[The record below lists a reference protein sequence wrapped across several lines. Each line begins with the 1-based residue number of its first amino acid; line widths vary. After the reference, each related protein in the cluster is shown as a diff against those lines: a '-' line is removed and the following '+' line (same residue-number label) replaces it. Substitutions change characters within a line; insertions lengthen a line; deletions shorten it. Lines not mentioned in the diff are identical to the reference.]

1 MTLSEKNGT
10 MSFVY
15 EKFRLSRLIS
25 LSIFA
30 LILSCAPDASAYKE
44 EQVRT
49 TNNRLWSI
57 IEGKVEFLKSS
68 YSLEKVRVSTPKPEQ
83 FQPTP
88 RTKYERITSKQLQ
101 NIQFI
106 PINYKKELIRKE
118 GRKSFATNSKGRSES
133 FHEDPNAVKKFCN
146 VQVKTTFCLR
156 NSVSRFKY
164 SGNTPKKRPRK
175 QDFSHVNSFKKIKES
190 KTFVKQLIR
199 QSDR

>member
-1 MTLSEKNGT
+1 MSSVNNNYRFFSLASLGILVLFLSTPIEV
-10 MSFVY
+10 F
-15 EKFRLSRLIS
+15 
-25 LSIFA
+25 
-30 LILSCAPDASAYKE
+30 AYKE

-88 RTKYERITSKQLQ
+88 QTKYERITSRQLQ

-106 PINYKKELIRKE
+106 PINYKKGFIRKE

-146 VQVKTTFCLR
+146 VQVKTTFCIR
-156 NSVSRFKY
+156 NGVSRFKY
-164 SGNTPKKRPRK
+164 YGNTPKKRPRK
-175 QDFSHVNSFKKIKES
+175 KDSSHVDSFKKIQES

>member
-1 MTLSEKNGT
+1 

-15 EKFRLSRLIS
+15 ENFRLSRLIS

-30 LILSCAPDASAYKE
+30 LILSSAPDASAYKE

-57 IEGKVEFLKSS
+57 IEGKVEFVKSS

-88 RTKYERITSKQLQ
+88 QTKYERITSRQLQ
-101 NIQFI
+101 NMQFI
-106 PINYKKELIRKE
+106 PNNLKKEFIRKE

-133 FHEDPNAVKKFCN
+133 LHEDPNAVKKFCN
-146 VQVKTTFCLR
+146 VQVKTTFCIR
-156 NSVSRFKY
+156 KSVSRGKY

-175 QDFSHVNSFKKIKES
+175 KVFSHKNNKRQES

-199 QSDR
+199 QSER

>member
-1 MTLSEKNGT
+1 MSSVNNNYRFFSLASLGILVLFLST
-10 MSFVY
+10 PTDVF
-15 EKFRLSRLIS
+15 
-25 LSIFA
+25 
-30 LILSCAPDASAYKE
+30 AYKE

-57 IEGKVEFLKSS
+57 IEGKVEFDKSS

-88 RTKYERITSKQLQ
+88 QTKYERITSRQLQ

-106 PINYKKELIRKE
+106 PINYKKRFIRKE
-118 GRKSFATNSKGRSES
+118 GRKPFATNAKGRYGS
-133 FHEDPNAVKKFCN
+133 FHETPNALKKFCN
-146 VQVKTTFCLR
+146 VQVKTTFCIR

-164 SGNTPKKRPRK
+164 YGNTPKKRPRK
-175 QDFSHVNSFKKIKES
+175 KDISHQNNKRQES

-199 QSDR
+199 QSER

>member
-1 MTLSEKNGT
+1 

-15 EKFRLSRLIS
+15 ENFRLSRMIS
-25 LSIFA
+25 LAIFA
-30 LILSCAPDASAYKE
+30 LILSSAPDASAYKE

-57 IEGKVEFLKSS
+57 IDGKVEYLKSS
-68 YSLEKVRVSTPKPEQ
+68 YSFEKVRVSTPKPEQ

-88 RTKYERITSKQLQ
+88 QTKYERITSRQLQ

-106 PINYKKELIRKE
+106 PINYKKRFIRKE

-146 VQVKTTFCLR
+146 VQVKTTFCIR
-156 NSVSRFKY
+156 NSVSRGKY

-175 QDFSHVNSFKKIKES
+175 KDFSHVDSFKKIQES

>member
-1 MTLSEKNGT
+1 

-15 EKFRLSRLIS
+15 ENFRLSRLIS

-30 LILSCAPDASAYKE
+30 LILSSAPDASAYKE

-57 IEGKVEFLKSS
+57 IEGKVELVKSS

-88 RTKYERITSKQLQ
+88 QTKYERITSRQLQ
-101 NIQFI
+101 NMQFI
-106 PINYKKELIRKE
+106 PNNLKKEFIRKE
-118 GRKSFATNSKGRSES
+118 GRKSFATSSKGRPES
-133 FHEDPNAVKKFCN
+133 FNEDPNAVKKFCDI
-146 VQVKTTFCLR
+146 QVNTTFCIR
-156 NSVSRFKY
+156 NSVSRGKY
-164 SGNTPKKRPRK
+164 SGNTPKKHPRK
-175 QDFSHVNSFKKIKES
+175 KNFSHKNNFKKKQES

>member
-1 MTLSEKNGT
+1 MSSVNNNYRFFSLASLGILVLFLST
-10 MSFVY
+10 PTDVF
-15 EKFRLSRLIS
+15 
-25 LSIFA
+25 
-30 LILSCAPDASAYKE
+30 AYKE

-57 IEGKVEFLKSS
+57 IEGKVVFLKSS

-88 RTKYERITSKQLQ
+88 QTKYERITSRQLQ

-106 PINYKKELIRKE
+106 PINYKKRFIRKE
-118 GRKSFATNSKGRSES
+118 GRKSFATNSKGRPES
-133 FHEDPNAVKKFCN
+133 FNEDPNAVKKFCDI
-146 VQVKTTFCLR
+146 QVNTTFCIR
-156 NSVSRFKY
+156 KSVSRGKY

-175 QDFSHVNSFKKIKES
+175 KVFSHKNNKRQES

>member
-1 MTLSEKNGT
+1 MSSVNNNYRFFSLASLGILVLFLST
-10 MSFVY
+10 PTDVF
-15 EKFRLSRLIS
+15 
-25 LSIFA
+25 
-30 LILSCAPDASAYKE
+30 AYKE

-57 IEGKVEFLKSS
+57 IEGKVEFDKSS

-88 RTKYERITSKQLQ
+88 QTKYERITSRQLQ

-106 PINYKKELIRKE
+106 PINYKKRFIRKE

-146 VQVKTTFCLR
+146 IQLKTTFCIR
-156 NSVSRFKY
+156 KSVSRGKY

-175 QDFSHVNSFKKIKES
+175 KVFSHKNNKRQES

-199 QSDR
+199 QSER

>member
-1 MTLSEKNGT
+1 MSSVNNNYRFFSLASLVILVLFLST
-10 MSFVY
+10 PTYVF
-15 EKFRLSRLIS
+15 
-25 LSIFA
+25 
-30 LILSCAPDASAYKE
+30 AYKE

-57 IEGKVEFLKSS
+57 IEGKLKFEKSS
-68 YSLEKVRVSTPKPEQ
+68 YSVEKIRVSTPKPEQ

-88 RTKYERITSKQLQ
+88 QTKYERITSRQLQ
-101 NIQFI
+101 IMQFI
-106 PINYKKELIRKE
+106 PINYKKRFIRKE

-133 FHEDPNAVKKFCN
+133 LHEDPNAVKKFCN
-146 VQVKTTFCLR
+146 VQVKTTFCIR

-175 QDFSHVNSFKKIKES
+175 IDFSHKNNKRQES

-199 QSDR
+199 QSER

>member
-1 MTLSEKNGT
+1 

-15 EKFRLSRLIS
+15 ENFRLSRMIS
-25 LSIFA
+25 LAIFA
-30 LILSCAPDASAYKE
+30 LILSSAPDASAYKE

-88 RTKYERITSKQLQ
+88 QTKYERITSRQLQ

-106 PINYKKELIRKE
+106 PINYKKRFIRKE

-146 VQVKTTFCLR
+146 VQVKTTFCIR
-156 NSVSRFKY
+156 KGVSRFKY
-164 SGNTPKKRPRK
+164 MGNTPKKRPRK
-175 QDFSHVNSFKKIKES
+175 KDFSHEDSFKKIQES

-199 QSDR
+199 QSER

>member
-1 MTLSEKNGT
+1 

-15 EKFRLSRLIS
+15 ENFRLSRMIS
-25 LSIFA
+25 LAIFA
-30 LILSCAPDASAYKE
+30 LILSSAPDASAYKE

-57 IEGKVEFLKSS
+57 IDGKVEYLKSS
-68 YSLEKVRVSTPKPEQ
+68 YSFEKVRVSTPKPEQ

-88 RTKYERITSKQLQ
+88 QTKYERITSRQLQ

-106 PINYKKELIRKE
+106 PINYKKRFIRKE

-146 VQVKTTFCLR
+146 VQVKTTFCIR

-164 SGNTPKKRPRK
+164 MGNTPRKRPRK
-175 QDFSHVNSFKKIKES
+175 KDFSHVDSFKKIQES

-199 QSDR
+199 QSER

>member
-1 MTLSEKNGT
+1 

-15 EKFRLSRLIS
+15 ENFRLSRLIS

-30 LILSCAPDASAYKE
+30 LILSSASDASAYKE
-44 EQVRT
+44 EQVRR
-49 TNNRLWSI
+49 TNNRVLSI
-57 IEGKVEFLKSS
+57 IDGKVEFLKSS

-88 RTKYERITSKQLQ
+88 QTKYERITSRQLQ

-106 PINYKKELIRKE
+106 PINLKKRFIRKE

-146 VQVKTTFCLR
+146 IQLKTTFCIR
-156 NSVSRFKY
+156 KSVSRGKY

-175 QDFSHVNSFKKIKES
+175 KVFSHKDNKRQES
-190 KTFVKQLIR
+190 NTFVKQLVR
-199 QSDR
+199 QSER

>member
-1 MTLSEKNGT
+1 MSSVNNNYRFFSLASLGILVLFLST
-10 MSFVY
+10 PTDVF
-15 EKFRLSRLIS
+15 
-25 LSIFA
+25 
-30 LILSCAPDASAYKE
+30 AYKE

-88 RTKYERITSKQLQ
+88 QTKYERITSRQLQ

-106 PINYKKELIRKE
+106 PINYKKRFVRKE

-146 VQVKTTFCLR
+146 IQLKTTFCIR
-156 NSVSRFKY
+156 KSVSRGKY

-175 QDFSHVNSFKKIKES
+175 KDFSDKYNFKKKQES

>member
-1 MTLSEKNGT
+1 

-15 EKFRLSRLIS
+15 ENFRLSRLIS
-25 LSIFA
+25 LAIFA
-30 LILSCAPDASAYKE
+30 LILSSAPDASAYKE

-88 RTKYERITSKQLQ
+88 QTKYERITSRQLQ

-106 PINYKKELIRKE
+106 PINYKKRFIRKE

-146 VQVKTTFCLR
+146 VQVKTTFCIR

-164 SGNTPKKRPRK
+164 MGNTPRKRPRK
-175 QDFSHVNSFKKIKES
+175 KDFSHVDSFKKIQES

-199 QSDR
+199 QSER

>member
-1 MTLSEKNGT
+1 

-15 EKFRLSRLIS
+15 ENFRLSRLIS

-30 LILSCAPDASAYKE
+30 FILSSVPDASAYKE

-88 RTKYERITSKQLQ
+88 QTKYERITSRQLQ

-106 PINYKKELIRKE
+106 PINYKKEFIRKE
-118 GRKSFATNSKGRSES
+118 GRKSIATNSKGRSES

>member
-1 MTLSEKNGT
+1 

-15 EKFRLSRLIS
+15 ENFRLSRLIS
-25 LSIFA
+25 LAIFA
-30 LILSCAPDASAYKE
+30 LILSSAPDASAYKE
-44 EQVRT
+44 EQVRR
-49 TNNRLWSI
+49 TNKRVWSI
-57 IEGKVEFLKSS
+57 IDGKVEFLKSS

-88 RTKYERITSKQLQ
+88 QTKYERITSRQLQ

-106 PINYKKELIRKE
+106 PINYKKRFIRKE

-146 VQVKTTFCLR
+146 VQVKTTFCIR

-164 SGNTPKKRPRK
+164 YGNTPKKRPRK
-175 QDFSHVNSFKKIKES
+175 KDFSHVDSFKKIQES

>member
-1 MTLSEKNGT
+1 

-15 EKFRLSRLIS
+15 ENFRLSRMIS
-25 LSIFA
+25 LAIFA
-30 LILSCAPDASAYKE
+30 LILSSAPDASAYKE
-44 EQVRT
+44 EQGRS

-57 IEGKVEFLKSS
+57 IDGKVEYLKSS
-68 YSLEKVRVSTPKPEQ
+68 YSFEKVRVSTPKPEQ

-88 RTKYERITSKQLQ
+88 QTKYERITSRQLQ
-101 NIQFI
+101 NMQFI
-106 PINYKKELIRKE
+106 PNNLKKEFIRKE

-146 VQVKTTFCLR
+146 VQVKTTFCIR
-156 NSVSRFKY
+156 NSMSRFKY

-199 QSDR
+199 QSER

>member
-1 MTLSEKNGT
+1 

-15 EKFRLSRLIS
+15 ENFRLSRMIS
-25 LSIFA
+25 LAIFA
-30 LILSCAPDASAYKE
+30 LILSSAPDASAYKE

-57 IEGKVEFLKSS
+57 IEGKVEFVKSS

-88 RTKYERITSKQLQ
+88 QTKYERITSRQLQ
-101 NIQFI
+101 NMQFI
-106 PINYKKELIRKE
+106 PNNLKKEFIRKE

-146 VQVKTTFCLR
+146 VQVKTTFCIR
-156 NSVSRFKY
+156 KSVSRGKY

-175 QDFSHVNSFKKIKES
+175 KDISHQNNKRQES

-199 QSDR
+199 QSER

>member
-1 MTLSEKNGT
+1 MSSVNNNYRFFSLASLGILVLFLST
-10 MSFVY
+10 PTDVFAY
-15 EKFRLSRLIS
+15 E
-25 LSIFA
+25 
-30 LILSCAPDASAYKE
+30 E

-57 IEGKVEFLKSS
+57 IEGKVEFDKSS

-88 RTKYERITSKQLQ
+88 QTKYERITSRQLQ
-101 NIQFI
+101 NMQFI
-106 PINYKKELIRKE
+106 PNNLKKEFIRKE

-133 FHEDPNAVKKFCN
+133 FHEDPNAVKKFCDI
-146 VQVKTTFCLR
+146 QLKTTFCIR
-156 NSVSRFKY
+156 KSVSRGKY

-175 QDFSHVNSFKKIKES
+175 IDFSHKNNKRQES

-199 QSDR
+199 QSER